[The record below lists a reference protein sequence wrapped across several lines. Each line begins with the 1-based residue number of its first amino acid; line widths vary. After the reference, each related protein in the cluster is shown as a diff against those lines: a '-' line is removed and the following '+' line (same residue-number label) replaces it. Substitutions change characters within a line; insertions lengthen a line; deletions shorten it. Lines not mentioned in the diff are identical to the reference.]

1 MTYKGAARKLYHAGR
16 RVVDNWETGEL
27 AEAVR
32 ELDQVLKETGCLEPE
47 KTELESSPPDPP
59 DGVNVELIEALSA
72 CLSTLTDERLG
83 TVDYMEG
90 SDIYDDFEKTVSTVR
105 EALAKAKKATI

>member
-47 KTELESSPPDPP
+47 DRPDQ
-59 DGVNVELIEALSA
+59 
-72 CLSTLTDERLG
+72 
-83 TVDYMEG
+83 
-90 SDIYDDFEKTVSTVR
+90 
-105 EALAKAKKATI
+105 KANE